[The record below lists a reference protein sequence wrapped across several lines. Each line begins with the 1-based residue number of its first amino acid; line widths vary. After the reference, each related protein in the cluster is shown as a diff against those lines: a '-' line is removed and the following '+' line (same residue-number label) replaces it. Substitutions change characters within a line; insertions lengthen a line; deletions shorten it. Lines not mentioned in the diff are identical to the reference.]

1 MPIQEFVETV
11 RQRYGMR
18 PVVPFEFPIEI
29 GDIGRVAPDGSWR
42 PITTV
47 RQRFLTAP
55 GRVHKARDA
64 RLIWE
69 ACSGEDV
76 TFTTYVRGQKSALVP
91 KWVDAKPRAEIE
103 LVSDGA
109 FLFAARRVTVRT
121 ALEMEELIEKVRL
134 AYCTRRQRPEEG
146 RWYSEF
152 NFVFAVGDAQR
163 FTAILPRSAPTK
175 IAVTSRGPVGPPSTP
190 TKIAGGV
197 DVGATTADFDG
208 INRENAPG
216 RFYRAYRLRPSVLE
230 RWREEPLAKAN
241 GSIAFER
248 PMPSFEETFEE
259 V

>member
-1 MPIQEFVETV
+1 MPIQEFVEAV
-11 RQRYGMR
+11 QQRYGMR

-29 GDIGRVAPDGSWR
+29 GDIGRIAGDGSWR

-47 RQRFLTAP
+47 RQYFFGAP

-76 TFTTYVRGQKSALVP
+76 TFTTYARGQKSALVP

-103 LVSDGA
+103 LCSERS
-109 FLFAARRVTVRT
+109 FLFAARRITVRT
-121 ALEMEELIEKVRL
+121 ALEMDELIDKIRV
-134 AYCTRRQRPEEG
+134 AYYTRRQRPEEG

-152 NFVFAVGDAQR
+152 AFVFVVGDAQR
-163 FTAILPRSAPTK
+163 FTAILPRRAPTK
-175 IAVTSRGPVGPPSTP
+175 IAVMSRGPVGPPSTP
-190 TKIAGGV
+190 VKIAGGV
-197 DVGATTADFDG
+197 DLGATTAEFDG

-216 RFYRAYRLRPSVLE
+216 RFFRAYKLRSSVLE
-230 RWREEPLAKAN
+230 RWRGEPVSRSN
-241 GSIAFER
+241 GSVTFET
-248 PMPSFEETFEE
+248 PVSTFEETFEE